1 MGARSRCLAVLAS
14 LLLTTLALAVVG
26 PPASAGDPPD
36 FSDLAAQVQPELP
49 VEPYARYQPQTKCK
63 RTPKAGILQLADAL
77 VAHGGGYGPIA
88 RSCGRGTSE
97 HYESRAFDWTLDASK
112 RKDRR
117 LARAF
122 LKTIFATD
130 DTGEQRAIA
139 RRMGI
144 MYIIW
149 NDRMWAAYSGFEKRS
164 YLSSSCRRRKNC
176 STTLRHRDH
185 MHISLTRKGARGKT
199 SWYLSQPTG

>member
-1 MGARSRCLAVLAS
+1 MGLRSRCVAVLTS
-14 LLLTTLALAVVG
+14 LLLTSLALTVFG
-26 PPASAGDPPD
+26 PAASAAEPPD
-36 FSDLAAQVQPELP
+36 FTDLAAQVPLELP
-49 VEPYARYQPQTKCK
+49 VEPYAPYQPQTKCK
-63 RTPKAGILQLADAL
+63 RTPKAGILHLADVL

-97 HYESRAFDWTLDASK
+97 HYESRAFDWTLDAGK

-122 LKTIFATD
+122 VKAIFASD
-130 DTGEQRAIA
+130 ASGEPHAIA

-149 NDRMWAAYSGFEKRS
+149 NDRMWSSYSGFEKRS

-199 SWYLSQPTG
+199 SWYLAQPTG